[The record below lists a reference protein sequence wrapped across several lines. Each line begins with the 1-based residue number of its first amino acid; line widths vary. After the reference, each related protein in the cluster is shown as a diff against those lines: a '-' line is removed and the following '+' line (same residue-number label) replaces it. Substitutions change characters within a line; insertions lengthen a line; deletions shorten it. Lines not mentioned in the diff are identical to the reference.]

1 MIAYDKF
8 TLDNGLR
15 VIVHED
21 QSTPLVAVNILYDV
35 GSRDESPDMTGFAH
49 LFEHLMFSGS
59 ENVKDFDDIIQ
70 RAGGDCNAFTNN
82 DITNFYTIL
91 PTQNIETALYLESDR
106 MMSLKINQHSLDVQ
120 KKVVVEEFK
129 ENCAN
134 TPYGDAWHLIS
145 NLAYKKHPYNWP
157 TIGKTTEHIEYA
169 KLEDVQN
176 FFKKHYAPA
185 NAILVLSGNI
195 SETKAKALSQKWFAD
210 IPSGQA
216 YQRKLSVE
224 PKQKE
229 IQHLVTKAKV
239 PMDAVYMC
247 FHVAERKHKD
257 YYATDL
263 LSDVICNGKSSRFYQ
278 KFIKEKK
285 MFSYID
291 AYITGSSDP
300 GLLVIEGKLSEG
312 VNAKEAIEEIWTELD
327 KIKSKPIA
335 DQELQKYKNKVESS
349 LLFSESSILNKAF
362 NLAYFESIGEIGL
375 INNEVDSYANISS
388 VEIHRMA
395 NEILIPENASI
406 LVYEKQDAN

>member
-1 MIAYDKF
+1 MISYDKF
-8 TLDNGLR
+8 TLENGLR

-91 PTQNIETALYLESDR
+91 PTQNIETAMYLESDR
-106 MMSLKINQHSLDVQ
+106 MMALNINQQSLNVQ

-129 ENCAN
+129 ENCIN

-145 NLAYKKHPYNWP
+145 NMAYKKHSYSWP
-157 TIGKTTEHIEYA
+157 TIGKTTKHIEFA
-169 KLEDVQN
+169 ELNDVQS
-176 FFKKHYAPA
+176 FFKKHYSPA

-195 SETKAKALSQKWFAD
+195 SVAKARVLSEKWFSD
-210 IPSGQA
+210 IPSGPP
-216 YQRKLSVE
+216 YQRSLSQE
-224 PKQKE
+224 PKQEAMQKM
-229 IQHLVTKAKV
+229 VTKAKV

-278 KFIKEKK
+278 KFIKETK

-312 VNAKEAIEEIWTELD
+312 VDTEDAIAEIWKELE
-327 KIKSKPIA
+327 KIKGAPIA
-335 DQELQKYKNKVESS
+335 DIELQKYKNKVESS

-362 NLAYFESIGEIGL
+362 NLAYFESIGEIDL
-375 INNEVDSYANISS
+375 INNEVDIYANLSS
-388 VEIHRMA
+388 EEIHRIA
-395 NEILIPENASI
+395 NEILTPENANI
-406 LVYEKQDAN
+406 LVYEKQNV

>member
-1 MIAYDKF
+1 MIAYEKF
-8 TLDNGLR
+8 SLDNGLR

-70 RAGGDCNAFTNN
+70 RAGGDCNAFTNS

-106 MMSLKINQHSLDVQ
+106 MMALKINQHSLDVQ

-129 ENCAN
+129 ENCVN

-145 NLAYKKHPYNWP
+145 RMAYKKHSYSWP
-157 TIGKTTEHIEYA
+157 TIGKTVEHIEFA
-169 KLEDVQN
+169 ELKDVQN
-176 FFKKHYAPA
+176 FFKKHYSPS
-185 NAILVLSGNI
+185 NAIMVLSGNI
-195 SETKAKALSQKWFAD
+195 SLAKAKVLSEKWFSD
-210 IPSGQA
+210 IPSGPP
-216 YQRKLSVE
+216 YLRKLSLE
-224 PKQKE
+224 PKQEATQKV
-229 IQHLVTKAKV
+229 VTKANV
-239 PMDAVYMC
+239 PMDAVYIC

-263 LSDVICNGKSSRFYQ
+263 LSDIICNGKSSRFYQ

-312 VNAKEAIEEIWTELD
+312 VDTELAIEEIWNELE
-327 KIKSKPIA
+327 KIKAEPISNI
-335 DQELQKYKNKVESS
+335 ELQKYKNKVESS

-362 NLAYFESIGEIGL
+362 NLAYFESIGEIDL
-375 INNEVDSYANISS
+375 INNEVDIYANLTSE
-388 VEIHRMA
+388 EIHRIA
-395 NEILIPENASI
+395 NEILIPENANI
-406 LVYEKQDAN
+406 LVYEKQDA

>member
-59 ENVKDFDDIIQ
+59 KNVKDFDDVIQ

-106 MMSLKINQHSLDVQ
+106 MMALNINQHSLDVQ

-129 ENCAN
+129 ENCVN

-145 NLAYKKHPYNWP
+145 NLAYKKHSYNWP
-157 TIGKTTEHIEYA
+157 TIGKAIEHIEFA

-176 FFKKHYAPA
+176 FFKKHYAPS

-195 SETKAKALSQKWFAD
+195 SVSKAKKLTQKWFSD
-210 IPSGQA
+210 IPSGLP
-216 YQRKLSVE
+216 YERNLSVE
-224 PKQKE
+224 PKQEK
-229 IQHLVTKAKV
+229 IQKIVTKSNV
-239 PMDAVYMC
+239 PMDAVYIS
-247 FHVAERKHKD
+247 FHVAERSHKD

-263 LSDVICNGKSSRFYQ
+263 LSDVICNGKSSRFYR

-291 AYITGSSDP
+291 AYITGSTDP

-312 VNAKEAIEEIWTELD
+312 VNTEDAIAEIWKELE
-327 KIKSKPIA
+327 KIKAKPIA
-335 DQELQKYKNKVESS
+335 DKELQKYKNKVESS

-362 NLAYFESIGEIGL
+362 NLAYFESIGEIDL
-375 INNEVDSYANISS
+375 INSEVDIYANITSEE
-388 VEIHRMA
+388 VHRMA
-395 NEILIPENASI
+395 NEVLISENANILI
-406 LVYEKQDAN
+406 YEKQDV

>member
-1 MIAYDKF
+1 MIAYQKF
-8 TLDNGLR
+8 TLKNGLR

-59 ENVKDFDDIIQ
+59 ENVEDFDDVVQ
-70 RAGGDCNAFTNN
+70 RAGGDSNAFTNN

-91 PTQNIETALYLESDR
+91 PTQNVETALYLESDR
-106 MMSLKINQHSLDVQ
+106 MKALKINQHSLDVQ

-129 ENCAN
+129 ENCTN

-145 NLAYKKHPYNWP
+145 NQAYKTHSYNWP
-157 TIGKTTEHIEYA
+157 TIGKTIEHIEFA
-169 KLEDVQN
+169 KLEDVQH
-176 FFKKHYAPA
+176 FFKKHYAPS

-195 SETKAKALSQKWFAD
+195 SVTKARDLTEKWFGD
-210 IPSGQA
+210 IPVGSP
-216 YQRKLSVE
+216 YLRNLVME
-224 PKQKE
+224 PKQ
-229 IQHLVTKAKV
+229 VTMQKMITQSKV
-239 PMDAVYMC
+239 PMDAIYIS
-247 FHVAERKHKD
+247 FHVAERKHVD

-278 KFIKEKK
+278 SLFKEQKL
-285 MFSYID
+285 FSYID

-312 VNAKEAIEEIWTELD
+312 VDADRAIAQVWKELE
-327 KIKSKPIA
+327 KIKSNPILPK
-335 DQELQKYKNKVESS
+335 ELQKYKNKIESS

-362 NLAYFESIGEIGL
+362 NLAYFESIGEIDL
-375 INNEVDSYANISS
+375 INTELALYGSITAEDIHRLANEVL
-388 VEIHRMA
+388 V
-395 NEILIPENASI
+395 PENANI
-406 LVYEKQDAN
+406 LIYEKEPA

>member
-1 MIAYDKF
+1 MITYDKF

-59 ENVKDFDDIIQ
+59 ENVEDFDDVIQ

-106 MMSLKINQHSLDVQ
+106 MMALNINQRSLDVQ

-129 ENCAN
+129 ENCVN
-134 TPYGDAWHLIS
+134 SPYGDAWHLIS
-145 NLAYKKHPYNWP
+145 DLAYKKHSYSWP
-157 TIGKTTEHIEYA
+157 TIGKTTEHIEFA

-176 FFKKHYAPA
+176 FFKKHYAPS

-195 SETKAKALSQKWFAD
+195 SLAKAKVLTQKWFAD
-210 IPSGQA
+210 IPSRKA
-216 YQRKLSVE
+216 YERNISVE
-224 PKQKE
+224 PKQKAL
-229 IQHLVTKAKV
+229 QKLVTKANV
-239 PMDAVYMC
+239 PMDAIYLS

-312 VNAKEAIEEIWTELD
+312 VNTEEAIAEIWKELE
-327 KIKSKPIA
+327 KIKAEPIA
-335 DQELQKYKNKVESS
+335 AQELQKYKNKVESS
-349 LLFSESSILNKAF
+349 LLFSESSIMNKAF
-362 NLAYFESIGEIGL
+362 NLAYFESIGEIDL
-375 INNEVDSYANISS
+375 INNEVDIYANLTSE
-388 VEIHRMA
+388 EIHRMA
-395 NEILIPENASI
+395 NEILVPENANI
-406 LVYEKQDAN
+406 LVYEKSQ

>member
-1 MIAYDKF
+1 MIAYEKF
-8 TLDNGLR
+8 SLDNGLR
-15 VIVHED
+15 IIVHED

-59 ENVKDFDDIIQ
+59 ENVKDFDDVIQ

-82 DITNFYTIL
+82 DITNFYSIL
-91 PTQNIETALYLESDR
+91 PKQNVETALYLESDR
-106 MMSLKINQHSLDVQ
+106 MKALNINQHSLDVQ

-129 ENCAN
+129 ENCTN

-145 NLAYKKHPYNWP
+145 NLAYKKHSYNWP
-157 TIGKTTEHIEYA
+157 TIGKTIEHIEFA
-169 KLEDVQN
+169 KLDDVQS
-176 FFKKHYAPA
+176 FFKKHYAPC

-195 SETKAKALSQKWFAD
+195 SVAKAKELSQKWFSD
-210 IPSGQA
+210 IPSGNP
-216 YQRKLSVE
+216 YKRNLSSE
-224 PKQKE
+224 PKQEALQK
-229 IQHLVTKAKV
+229 LVTKAKV
-239 PMDAVYMC
+239 PMDAVYLS
-247 FHVAERKHKD
+247 FHVAERSHKD

-278 KFIKEKK
+278 KFIKEEK

-312 VNAKEAIEEIWTELD
+312 VNTESAIAEIWKELD
-327 KIKSKPIA
+327 KIKAEPITE
-335 DQELQKYKNKVESS
+335 QELQKYKNKVESS

-362 NLAYFESIGEIGL
+362 NLAYFESIGRVDL
-375 INNEVDSYANISS
+375 VNNEVDIYAKISS
-388 VEIHRMA
+388 KEIHRMA
-395 NEILIPENASI
+395 NEILQPDNASI
-406 LVYEKQDAN
+406 LIYEKNEA